1 MSGRVSS
8 LWALCGAGKP
18 QGAYLEDAVV
28 TLLDLAACG
37 RRGSALGRGL
47 SSVAGGGDIPFELT
61 WLAYLSISDW
71 VTWSLKTTMYS
82 MQHNVW

>member
-28 TLLDLAACG
+28 TLLDFATCG
-37 RRGSALGRGL
+37 RRGSAGEAVWRAVATYR
-47 SSVAGGGDIPFELT
+47 SS
-61 WLAYLSISDW
+61 
-71 VTWSLKTTMYS
+71 
-82 MQHNVW
+82 